1 MPSYPLYRGWYDQ
14 YGDMDVDWM
23 NDGHMSGK
31 CELINFMNTTVLM
44 NPEILIQ
51 E

>member
-23 NDGHMSGK
+23 NDGHMPGEMRIDKLYEYHGFNES
-31 CELINFMNTTVLM
+31 
-44 NPEILIQ
+44 
-51 E
+51 